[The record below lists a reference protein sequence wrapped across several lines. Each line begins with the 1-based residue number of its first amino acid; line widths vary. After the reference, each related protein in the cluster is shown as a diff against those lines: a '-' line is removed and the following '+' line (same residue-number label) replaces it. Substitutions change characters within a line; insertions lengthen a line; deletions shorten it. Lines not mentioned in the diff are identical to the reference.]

1 MSFIRKFF
9 IFVAIFFAFTAG
21 VFAQENNSNKISE
34 TQKAINNYILEV
46 YKFQGNKIIADL
58 ETNLDKVAPT
68 KNSKIEAYTSIQ
80 LTLKQKKESIE
91 KDTKTGEN
99 SKKILTN
106 YLNFLISEIE
116 KKKKELK

>member
-1 MSFIRKFF
+1 MSLIRKIF
-9 IFVAIFFAFTAG
+9 ICIALFFASTAG
-21 VFAQENNSNKISE
+21 VFAQENNSNTISE
-34 TQKAINNYILEV
+34 TQKTINNYILEV

-68 KNSKIEAYTSIQ
+68 KNSKIEAYSSIQ

-99 SKKILTN
+99 AKKILTN
-106 YLNFLISEIE
+106 YLNFLITEIE

>member
-1 MSFIRKFF
+1 MSFIRKIFICIALFF
-9 IFVAIFFAFTAG
+9 TSTVG
-21 VFAQENNSNKISE
+21 VFAQENNSNTISE
-34 TQKAINNYILEV
+34 TQKTINNYILEV

-68 KNSKIEAYTSIQ
+68 KNSKIEAYSSIQ

-99 SKKILTN
+99 AKKILTN
-106 YLNFLISEIE
+106 YLNFLITEIE

>member
-9 IFVAIFFAFTAG
+9 IFVVIFFAFTAG
-21 VFAQENNSNKISE
+21 AFAQENNSNKISE
-34 TQKAINNYILEV
+34 TQKTINNYILEV